1 MENTQTATR
10 STPNLS
16 LPHAVLLSGLLVSG
30 ALVFQGLSN
39 RYELTTTN
47 PSIGTRLDRL
57 TGRVDICLGRQ
68 REERRADGE
77 GFMRFTHYEC
87 AEELGMPR

>member
-1 MENTQTATR
+1 MNNEQAR
-10 STPNLS
+10 STLGTGLP
-16 LPHAVLLSGLLVSG
+16 LPHAVLLAGVLVAS
-30 ALVFQGLSN
+30 ALVFLGLSS
-39 RYELTTTN
+39 RYELTTAT

-77 GFMRFTHYEC
+77 GFMRFTRYEC